1 MTVSFKMSDIDGAH
15 QSFMK
20 LLLSL
25 ACLGFNRSTSDR
37 RANTPAA
44 DWYFWIVAIRE
55 DKILQKGVS
64 KDVSRLFMLRNK
76 LELSCTSSPHKLSV
90 QMHYGGTIIMIR
102 GRSVARDSEMKL

>member
-37 RANTPAA
+37 RANAPAT
-44 DWYFWIVAIRE
+44 DWYVWIVAKRKE
-55 DKILQKGVS
+55 RMPQKGVS
-64 KDVSRLFMLRNK
+64 KDVSRFEAIYAK
-76 LELSCTSSPHKLSV
+76 K
-90 QMHYGGTIIMIR
+90 
-102 GRSVARDSEMKL
+102 